1 MFIYNDQLRKKKKG
15 SPLTKLL
22 KYKRK
27 IMLYNFLKESKR
39 KGMLKLICLFSC

>member
-1 MFIYNDQLRKKKKG
+1 MFIYIDQLRKKKKK
-15 SPLTKLL
+15 PTKKLL
-22 KYKRK
+22 KYKRN